1 MKKKEYGLTQK
12 GLDAIDKIIKSSPQ
26 YKGLIKEFLEDL
38 HDRDNKRD
46 CEYRCGGKPGE
57 PCKYCTNYKHCDD
70 NNYPI
75 IEKWKGRL

>member
-1 MKKKEYGLTQK
+1 MGGEK
-12 GLDAIDKIIKSSPQ
+12 GMSIIDEIYDKVTAERRK
-26 YKGLIKEFLEDL
+26 LIKEFLDDL

-57 PCKYCTNYKHCDD
+57 PCKHCTNYKHCDE

-75 IEKWKGRL
+75 IEKWEKRLKE

>member
-1 MKKKEYGLTQK
+1 MSGGLKWIESTKCMEFVKEEK
-12 GLDAIDKIIKSSPQ
+12 NR
-26 YKGLIKEFLEDL
+26 LIKEFLEDL

-57 PCKYCTNYKHCDD
+57 PCKHCTNYKHCDD

-75 IEKWKGRL
+75 IKKYEAKIK